1 MDDAT
6 YEILDSK
13 HSSTFPE
20 NPPCSGN
27 KEEEKLIE
35 DDSWFQNLKVS
46 TYVSVDQVYPGKESS
61 LMPLDLKRNAEA
73 PATAGR
79 SIHECSTLKAEQII
93 MQQTYKKE
101 MAVFGNS
108 VINSV
113 VKQTKVNLSSQ
124 SGMEEVDSRVDNQ
137 GRPSS
142 VTIPRY
148 LNLEPSLAMDW
159 LEISREELHIK

>member
-1 MDDAT
+1 M
-6 YEILDSK
+6 
-13 HSSTFPE
+13 
-20 NPPCSGN
+20 
-27 KEEEKLIE
+27 
-35 DDSWFQNLKVS
+35 
-46 TYVSVDQVYPGKESS
+46 SVDQVYPGNESS

-79 SIHECSTLKAEQII
+79 SIYECSTLKAEQII

-101 MAVFGNS
+101 MVVFGNS

-124 SGMEEVDSRVDNQ
+124 SGMEEVESRVDNQ

-159 LEISREELHIK
+159 LEISWEELHIKERVGAGKFSANYHVEA